1 MFTSI
6 ARANCRCMNSMNNDA
21 NSDVPWGYHNSYM
34 SYENSA
40 IDILRRTEVTYTHKP
55 CILISGKC

>member
-21 NSDVPWGYHNSYM
+21 NNDVPWGYHNSYM
-34 SYENSA
+34 SYENNA
-40 IDILRRTEVTYTHKP
+40 
-55 CILISGKC
+55 LIF